1 MSTCNVRRPEVAR
14 IRHSPCQTRDTLLAT
29 LADNDEV
36 DLVVAGN
43 ADNRLASVPV
53 RNVQGRLVSSVSQ
66 LVSVRGELVHSLLTE
81 RLEHFVLSLCVDAEG
96 SRDPWAAEDVGGE
109 NGAD

>member
-1 MSTCNVRRPEVAR
+1 MRLC
-14 IRHSPCQTRDTLLAT
+14 HSPCQARDTLLAT
-29 LADNDEV
+29 LADDDKV

-43 ADNRLASVPV
+43 TDNRLTSVSV
-53 RNVQGRLVSSVSQ
+53 RNVQSRLVSSISQ

-96 SRDPWAAEDVGGE
+96 SRDPWAAENVGGE